1 MERVPTPHK
10 AKDNGATGMTPK
22 TDQIQIIPNTR
33 PITTYT
39 KRGLDIVVSVTA
51 LAFMWP
57 LFLLV
62 ALAIKLDSKG
72 PIIFKQKREGIN
84 GNPFMIYKFRSMK
97 VHTETSGVTQ
107 AKANDDRVTRV
118 GRFIRKTSIDEL
130 PQFVN
135 VLLGDMSVVGPRPHA
150 AEHNQYYAEKIRN
163 YREREKVKP
172 GITGLAQISGS
183 RGETETLEKMQTRI
197 NLDIEYIQRQTLWF
211 DIFIILKTPLT
222 LFSKNIY

>member
-1 MERVPTPHK
+1 
-10 AKDNGATGMTPK
+10 MTPK

-97 VHTETSGVTQ
+97 VHTETRGVTQ

>member
-1 MERVPTPHK
+1 
-10 AKDNGATGMTPK
+10 MTPK

-57 LFLLV
+57 LFLFV
-62 ALAIKLDSKG
+62 AFAIKIDSKG

-84 GNPFMIYKFRSMK
+84 GRPFMIYKFRSMK

-163 YREREKVKP
+163 YRKREKVKP

-183 RGETETLEKMQTRI
+183 RGETETLGKMQTRI

-211 DIFIILKTPLT
+211 DISIILKTPLT